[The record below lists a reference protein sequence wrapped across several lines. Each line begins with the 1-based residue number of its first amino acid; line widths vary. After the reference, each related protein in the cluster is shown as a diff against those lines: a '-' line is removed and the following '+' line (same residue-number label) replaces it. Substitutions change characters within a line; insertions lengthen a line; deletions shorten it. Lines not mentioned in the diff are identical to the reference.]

1 MVVIPM
7 KKVLVTGFAP
17 FDGEHINPSYEA
29 IKSIDPKTLPCKLM
43 IMEVPTEFYTSAKHV
58 IDAMHAFD
66 PDVIILIGQAGGRKE
81 ISVERIAINIDDASI
96 PDNRGIQPID
106 HEISVFGQS
115 AYFSTLPIKKLVKT
129 LQDHG
134 FPSSVSNSAGTYV
147 CNHLM
152 YSVLHELA
160 MNQSLHAIAGFIHV
174 PYTTEQVKD
183 KPHVFALELETI
195 RKAIELIIF
204 TSIQ

>member
-1 MVVIPM
+1 M

-29 IKSIDPKTLPCKLM
+29 IKSIDPKTLPCELM
-43 IMEVPTEFYTSAKHV
+43 TMEVPTEFYTSAKHV
-58 IDAMHAFD
+58 TDVIHSFL
-66 PDVIILIGQAGGRKE
+66 PDVIILVGQAGGRKE
-81 ISVERIAINIDDASI
+81 ISVERVAINIDDASI
-96 PDNRGIQPID
+96 PDNRGIKPTD
-106 HEISVFGQS
+106 HEISVFGQP
-115 AYFSTLPIKKLVKT
+115 AYFATLPIKTIVRA

-134 FPSSVSNSAGTYV
+134 FPAGISNSAGTYV

-160 MNQSLHAIAGFIHV
+160 MNTSLHAIAGFIHV

-183 KPHVFALELETI
+183 KPHVFALELDTI
-195 RKAIELIIF
+195 RKAIELIILKC
-204 TSIQ
+204 IQ